1 MFSQEFL
8 HSNLFN
14 WVVFPLMIFLARTCD
29 VTLATLRNIFLSKSM
44 RYIVPFMGFV
54 EVLIWLMAVTQ
65 IVRNLSNAVGYI
77 AFAAGYSM
85 GIFVG
90 IKIEE
95 RLALGMQA
103 IRIITPLDSSALI
116 ARLRDNNF
124 GVTTMDAQGAQ
135 GPVRIVFVVVRRKR
149 VREVERM
156 IRAHN
161 PNAFYSIEDIRT
173 ANQGVFPRPAPAG
186 RLDHFRR
193 LFPAVKM

>member
-8 HSNLFN
+8 QSNLFN

-44 RYIVPFMGFV
+44 RYIVPFMGFI

-116 ARLRDNNF
+116 ARLRENNF
-124 GVTTMDAQGAQ
+124 GVTTMDAHGAQ

-173 ANQGVFPRPAPAG
+173 ANQGVFPRPVPAG